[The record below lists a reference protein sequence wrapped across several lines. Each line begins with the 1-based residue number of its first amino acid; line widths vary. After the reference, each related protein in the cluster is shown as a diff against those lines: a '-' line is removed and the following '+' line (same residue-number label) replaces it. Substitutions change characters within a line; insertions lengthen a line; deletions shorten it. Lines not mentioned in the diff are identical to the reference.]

1 MKAVEER
8 CSEDPGLGLVPVP
21 PAGNAVDMQKL
32 STDVLLTQS
41 VKKLIS
47 FFLVVELPL
56 CSLLKNR
63 RAPVTNHLS
72 NLSARYIKRSF
83 P

>member
-1 MKAVEER
+1 MKAGEER

-21 PAGNAVDMQKL
+21 PDGNAVDMQKL

-41 VKKLIS
+41 VKK
-47 FFLVVELPL
+47 FFSLSLLLLPL
-56 CSLLKNR
+56 CSVLKNR
-63 RAPVTNHLS
+63 RAPVTNRLS